1 MKRGLGMAGSG
12 GAAGSGSG
20 TGVVRGSSG
29 VGRSS
34 SGSKLVP
41 APPEGEEARR
51 ALLSHLQTAF
61 QRLDKAGSGAAPTGA
76 LVRSLRMLLAS
87 QTKSPRASRGWA
99 AGLSQI
105 CTMLDGRLEESQVGG
120 EAGAIEKLAM
130 GWEELLALAN
140 EVHA

>member
-1 MKRGLGMAGSG
+1 
-12 GAAGSGSG
+12 
-20 TGVVRGSSG
+20 
-29 VGRSS
+29 
-34 SGSKLVP
+34 
-41 APPEGEEARR
+41 
-51 ALLSHLQTAF
+51 
-61 QRLDKAGSGAAPTGA
+61 
-76 LVRSLRMLLAS
+76 MLLAS